1 MSHQAALAN
10 VIIILDMCLCLM
22 RLESWWWRYHQRF
35 TIAKSTKYNQS
46 KKSNKYNYCLQNKGP
61 SKLFRRKGKNILG
74 LVANNKCYP
83 LLPNLV
89 AGSSKIHRRP
99 VRCLTQPQPPVRG
112 GGRGIPAAESH
123 YILSL

>member
-1 MSHQAALAN
+1 MFHQAAFAD

-46 KKSNKYNYCLQNKGP
+46 KNNKYNYCLQNKGP

-83 LLPNLV
+83 LVPNLV

-99 VRCLTQPQPPVRG
+99 VRCLTQPQPVRGG
-112 GGRGIPAAESH
+112 GGRGILVAKSH